1 MFGRRGLSDLP
12 VPNTSFRQFKFNLIS
27 MSQPTRKS
35 VIPFRED
42 ASLPQAPSLLTRILE
57 QYERRSVAAKA
68 ISLGML
74 VTLVGLLL
82 DDLTS
87 RLDTTWLNQRLIEN
101 AIEGALFTALV
112 WIVLSARDRRL
123 QRRFKEVGYLNHHI
137 RNSLTV
143 IEMAEG
149 HVAEASER
157 LEMVKQASSRIRR
170 CIEKISREED
180 CEINEQSPHKP

>member
-1 MFGRRGLSDLP
+1 
-12 VPNTSFRQFKFNLIS
+12 
-27 MSQPTRKS
+27 MSQPSRKS

-42 ASLPQAPSLLTRILE
+42 AGPPHVPSLLTRLLE
-57 QYERRSVAAKA
+57 HYERRGIATKA
-68 ISLGML
+68 ITWGVL
-74 VTLVGLLL
+74 VTLVGLAL
-82 DDLTS
+82 DYLTS
-87 RLDTTWLNQRLIEN
+87 TLDTTWLNQRLIEN
-101 AIEGALFTALV
+101 VIEGALFAVLV
-112 WIVLSARDRRL
+112 WVVLTARDKRL
-123 QRRFKEVGYLNHHI
+123 RRRFKEVGYLNHHI

-180 CEINEQSPHKP
+180 CEINEHSPHKP

>member
-1 MFGRRGLSDLP
+1 
-12 VPNTSFRQFKFNLIS
+12 

-42 ASLPQAPSLLTRILE
+42 AGPTQAPSLLTRLLE
-57 QYERRSVAAKA
+57 RYERRSVAAKA
-68 ISLGML
+68 ISWGLL
-74 VTLVGLLL
+74 VTLVGLML

-101 AIEGALFTALV
+101 TIEGLLFTVLV

-149 HVAEASER
+149 YVAEASER

-180 CEINEQSPHKP
+180 CEIDERSPQKP

>member
-27 MSQPTRKS
+27 MSQPTRKC
-35 VIPFRED
+35 VIPFSED
-42 ASLPQAPSLLTRILE
+42 ASLPQAPSLLTGILE

-68 ISLGML
+68 ISWGML

-101 AIEGALFTALV
+101 AIEGAFFTALV

-123 QRRFKEVGYLNHHI
+123 QRRLKNRISQPPYSQFPDRY
-137 RNSLTV
+137 RNGRRSRRRSKR
-143 IEMAEG
+143 ASG
-149 HVAEASER
+149 NGEAGQFTDSTLYR
-157 LEMVKQASSRIRR
+157 KDL
-170 CIEKISREED
+170 
-180 CEINEQSPHKP
+180 PGGGL